1 MVQTR
6 KNIPKAD
13 SLMGSMRSIG
23 YTFESAIADIIDNSI
38 SAHAK
43 NIQLSFPTEASN
55 CFVSIMDDGVGLT
68 EDELFN
74 AMRYG
79 STACEETRSD
89 DDLGRFGLGL
99 KAASL
104 SQCKILSVVSK
115 KDGRTTAFQWNY
127 NHILMSG
134 EWDLIILPEK
144 EQRSLPNYDVFN
156 NQANGTLVVWQ
167 DFDVID
173 KATNGQIFTTLC
185 AYKETVSDYVSL
197 IFHRFLNNHSLSIKL
212 NQLNIEGQ
220 DPFLDTKKEKVTR
233 QKVINLAIKDSNGI
247 ERIVKV
253 QPVILPFYK
262 DLTKKDIKLL
272 GGDEN
277 LRTKQGYYIYR
288 NDRLII
294 WGTWFGL
301 QRGELTKNARIRVDF
316 PNSLDDIWKID
327 IKKQNASI
335 PLQIRNSLKRAVTE
349 AMNLSVKQQTHRG
362 RKANVDEK
370 IDYIWSR
377 IQCRDNQY
385 AYEINRDSQFLN
397 LIKQKLS
404 DDDMDYLEMFI
415 EEVERNLPV
424 QQIYI
429 DRANNEYTEN
439 EVDDRDSDLKQKAI
453 IMIQTA
459 LKYGSK
465 PLNEIIKVIM
475 SSEPFCYSKN
485 LGTELKKHFKHENK

>member
-1 MVQTR
+1 MVTTIQ
-6 KNIPKAD
+6 NIPKAD
-13 SLMGSMRSIG
+13 SLMGSMRHIG

-38 SAHAK
+38 AAHSK
-43 NIQLSFPTEASN
+43 NIQLSFPIDASN
-55 CFVSIMDDGVGLT
+55 CFVSIMDDGIGLT

-79 STACEETRSD
+79 STACEETRND

-104 SQCKILSVVSK
+104 SQCRVLSVVCK
-115 KDGRTTAFQWNY
+115 KNGKASAFQWNY
-127 NHILMSG
+127 NHILKSG
-134 EWDLIILPEK
+134 KWDLIILSK
-144 EQRSLPNYDVFN
+144 EEQKALPTYDDFDM
-156 NQANGTLVVWQ
+156 QTNGTLVVWQ

-173 KATNGQIFTTLC
+173 KATNGQIYTTLC
-185 AYKETVSDYVSL
+185 AYKETVSEYVSL
-197 IFHRFLNNHSLSIKL
+197 IFHRFLNSHSLHIKL
-212 NQLNIEGQ
+212 NQLDIEGL
-220 DPFLDTKKEKVTR
+220 DPFLDSKKEKVTR
-233 QKVINLAIKDSNGI
+233 QKVINLAINDSNGI

-288 NDRLII
+288 NNRLII
-294 WGTWFGL
+294 WGTWFGI
-301 QRGELTKNARIRVDF
+301 QRGELTKNARVRVDF

-335 PLQIRNSLKRAVTE
+335 PLQIRNSLKRAVSE

-362 RKANVDEK
+362 RKANVNEK

-377 IQCRDNQY
+377 IQCRDNQFT
-385 AYEINRDSQFLN
+385 YEINRESQFIN
-397 LIKQKLS
+397 LIKQKLT

-415 EEVERNLPV
+415 EEIERNLPV

-439 EVDDRDSDLKQKAI
+439 EIDDRDSDLKQKAI
-453 IMIQTA
+453 IMAQTA
-459 LKYGSK
+459 LQYGDKSVK
-465 PLNEIIKVIM
+465 EIIETIM

-485 LGTELKKHFKHENK
+485 LEAELKTHFKHENK

>member
-104 SQCKILSVVSK
+104 SQCRILSVVSK

-247 ERIVKV
+247 VKV

-262 DLTKKDIKLL
+262 DLTKKDVKLL

-465 PLNEIIKVIM
+465 PLNEIIKAMM

-485 LGTELKKHFKHENK
+485 LETELKKHFKHENK

>member
-13 SLMGSMRSIG
+13 SLIGSMRSIG

-220 DPFLDTKKEKVTR
+220 DPFLDTKKEKVT
-233 QKVINLAIKDSNGI
+233 VVS
-247 ERIVKV
+247 
-253 QPVILPFYK
+253 
-262 DLTKKDIKLL
+262 
-272 GGDEN
+272 
-277 LRTKQGYYIYR
+277 
-288 NDRLII
+288 
-294 WGTWFGL
+294 
-301 QRGELTKNARIRVDF
+301 
-316 PNSLDDIWKID
+316 
-327 IKKQNASI
+327 
-335 PLQIRNSLKRAVTE
+335 
-349 AMNLSVKQQTHRG
+349 
-362 RKANVDEK
+362 
-370 IDYIWSR
+370 
-377 IQCRDNQY
+377 
-385 AYEINRDSQFLN
+385 
-397 LIKQKLS
+397 
-404 DDDMDYLEMFI
+404 
-415 EEVERNLPV
+415 
-424 QQIYI
+424 
-429 DRANNEYTEN
+429 
-439 EVDDRDSDLKQKAI
+439 
-453 IMIQTA
+453 
-459 LKYGSK
+459 
-465 PLNEIIKVIM
+465 
-475 SSEPFCYSKN
+475 
-485 LGTELKKHFKHENK
+485 

>member
-1 MVQTR
+1 MVTTIQ
-6 KNIPKAD
+6 NIPKAD
-13 SLMGSMRSIG
+13 SLMGSMRHIG

-38 SAHAK
+38 AAHSK
-43 NIQLSFPTEASN
+43 NIQLSFPIDASN
-55 CFVSIMDDGVGLT
+55 CFVSIMDDGIGLT

-79 STACEETRSD
+79 STACEETRND

-104 SQCKILSVVSK
+104 SQCRVLSVVSK
-115 KDGRTTAFQWNY
+115 KNGKASAFQWNY
-127 NHILMSG
+127 NHILKSG
-134 EWDLIILPEK
+134 KWDLIILSK
-144 EQRSLPNYDVFN
+144 EEQKALPTYDDFDM
-156 NQANGTLVVWQ
+156 QTNGTLVVWQ

-173 KATNGQIFTTLC
+173 KATNGQIYTTLC
-185 AYKETVSDYVSL
+185 AYKETVSEYVSL
-197 IFHRFLNNHSLSIKL
+197 IFHRFLNSHSLHIKL
-212 NQLNIEGQ
+212 NQLDIEGL
-220 DPFLDTKKEKVTR
+220 DPFLDSKKEKVTR
-233 QKVINLAIKDSNGI
+233 QKVINLAINDSNGI

-288 NDRLII
+288 NNRLII
-294 WGTWFGL
+294 WGTWFGI
-301 QRGELTKNARIRVDF
+301 QRGELTKNARVRVDF

-335 PLQIRNSLKRAVTE
+335 PLQIRNSLKRAVSE

-362 RKANVDEK
+362 RKANVNEK

-377 IQCRDNQY
+377 IQCRDNQFT
-385 AYEINRDSQFLN
+385 YEINRESQFIN
-397 LIKQKLS
+397 LIKQKLT

-415 EEVERNLPV
+415 EEIERNLPV

-439 EVDDRDSDLKQKAI
+439 EIDDRDSDLKQKAI
-453 IMIQTA
+453 IMAQTA
-459 LKYGSK
+459 LQYGDKSVK
-465 PLNEIIKVIM
+465 EIIETIM

-485 LGTELKKHFKHENK
+485 LEAELKTHFKHENK

>member
-1 MVQTR
+1 MIKTK

-55 CFVSIMDDGVGLT
+55 CHVTIMDDGFGLT

-79 STACEETRSD
+79 STACEETRND

-104 SQCKILSVVSK
+104 SQCRILSVLSK
-115 KDGRTTAFQWNY
+115 KGGKTSAFQWNY
-127 NHILMSG
+127 NHILKSG
-134 EWDLIILPEK
+134 EWDLIILSEA
-144 EQRSLPNYDVFN
+144 EQKALPNYDIFEK
-156 NQANGTLVVWQ
+156 QDNGTLVVWQ

-185 AYKETVSDYVSL
+185 AYKDSVSEYVSL
-197 IFHRFLNNHSLSIKL
+197 IFHRFLNSHSLHIKL
-212 NQLNIEGQ
+212 NQLSIEGL
-220 DPFLDTKKEKVTR
+220 DPFLDSKKEKVTR
-233 QKVINLAIKDSNGI
+233 QKVINLAINDSKGN
-247 ERIVKV
+247 EKYVKV
-253 QPVILPFYK
+253 QPVILPYYK

-301 QRGELTKNARIRVDF
+301 QRSELTKNARIRVDF

-335 PLQIRNSLKRAVTE
+335 PLQIRNSLKRAVSE

-362 RKANVDEK
+362 RKDNVEEK
-370 IDYIWSR
+370 LDLIWSR
-377 IQCRDNQY
+377 IRCRDNQF

-429 DRANNEYTEN
+429 DRANNQYIEN
-439 EVDDRDSDLKQKAI
+439 EVDDRESDLMQKAI
-453 IMIQTA
+453 IMAQTA
-459 LKYGSK
+459 LQYGSM
-465 PLNEIIKVIM
+465 PIHEIISTIM
-475 SSEPFCYSKN
+475 SSEPFCYSKD
-485 LGTELKKHFKHENK
+485 LEAELKKHFKHENK

>member
-1 MVQTR
+1 MIKVK
-6 KNIPKAD
+6 KNVPKAD
-13 SLMGSMRSIG
+13 MLMGSMRSIG

-43 NIQLSFPTEASN
+43 NIQLTFPTEASN
-55 CFVSIMDDGVGLT
+55 CFISIIDDGVGLS

-79 STACEETRSD
+79 STACESTRSD

-104 SQCKILSVVSK
+104 SQCRVLSVLSK
-115 KDGRTTAFQWNY
+115 KDGIITGFQWDY
-127 NHILMSG
+127 NHILKSG
-134 EWDLIILPEK
+134 EWELIVLSNDDCRKLPT
-144 EQRSLPNYDVFN
+144 YDFFAR
-156 NQANGTLVVWQ
+156 QDNGTLVLWQ

-173 KATNGQIFTTLC
+173 KATNGQIYTTLS
-185 AYKETVSDYVSL
+185 AYKETVSDYISL
-197 IFHRFLNNHSLSIKL
+197 IFHRFLNSHSLHIKL
-212 NQLNIEGQ
+212 NQLVIEGQ
-220 DPFLDTKKEKVTR
+220 DPFLDSKKEKVTR
-233 QKVINLAIKDSNGI
+233 QKVINLAIKDSTGV
-247 ERIVKV
+247 ERLVKV
-253 QPVILPFYK
+253 QPIILPFYK

-277 LRTKQGYYIYR
+277 IRTKQGYYIYR

-335 PLQIRNSLKRAVTE
+335 PLQIKNSLKRAVTD
-349 AMNLSVKQQTHRG
+349 AMNLSIKQQTHRG
-362 RKANVDEK
+362 RKVNVDDK
-370 IDYIWSR
+370 IDFIWNR
-377 IQCRDNQY
+377 IRCRDNQFS
-385 AYEINRDSQFLN
+385 YEINRDSNFLN
-397 LIKQKLS
+397 MIRQKLS
-404 DDDMDYLEMFI
+404 DDEMDYLEMFI
-415 EEVERNLPV
+415 EEIERNLPV

-439 EVDDRDSDLKQKAI
+439 IIDDRDSDLKQKAI
-453 IMIQTA
+453 IMIKTA
-459 LKYGSK
+459 LQFSK
-465 PLNEIIKVIM
+465 KSINELIKNLM
-475 SSEPFCYSKN
+475 SSEPFCYAN
-485 LGTELKKHFKHENK
+485 HLEAELNNYFKHENE